1 MSDQAVQFEGPG
13 AMFKPRVSHK
23 MHDKCQLADVLAF
36 FRQLNTLFNAGTP
49 IYESIL
55 IAADQTESK
64 ALQRTIHDLAKTVAS
79 GSPLSD
85 AFSEH
90 PKVFKEEW
98 CQIIRGGEIS
108 GTLGET
114 LVNLAGQIDE
124 AQKFRAKVR
133 SSLAYPMTIL
143 FVSIIAV
150 TVMLVVVVPTF
161 QKMFADF
168 GKELPAPTQM
178 LIALSEDLRQNG
190 VKYITFIALG
200 VVAFRK
206 AIKTKDGGMI
216 WTRFLMSVPI
226 VGDLMVQA
234 SMQRFSQNVSILLG
248 AGVPVLETI
257 DAMKGIYSYN
267 PVYQNSMKKVA
278 QHVGRG
284 GNLSDAME
292 STGLFT
298 VFMSNMARIGEQS
311 GTLPEVLEELSGF
324 YRTKVEVFAGRIAS
338 QIETILIAM
347 MSVVVGAVLI
357 SLYLPLF
364 EMSA

>member
-1 MSDQAVQFEGPG
+1 MTSVVFEGPG

-23 MHDKCQLADVLAF
+23 MHEKCQLADILAF

-55 IAADQTESK
+55 IAAEQTESK
-64 ALQRTIHDLAKTVAS
+64 KLQQTIREVARTVAS

-85 AFSEH
+85 AFAEH
-90 PKVFKEEW
+90 PKVFQEEW

-108 GTLGET
+108 GSLGET
-114 LVNLAGQIDE
+114 LVNLATQIDE
-124 AQKFRAKVR
+124 AQKFRAKVK

-143 FVSIIAV
+143 VVSIIAV

-161 QKMFADF
+161 EKMFADF
-168 GKELPAPTQM
+168 GKELPAPTQA
-178 LIALSEDLRQNG
+178 LIALSNDLQENG
-190 VKYITFIALG
+190 MRYLMYIAGSIF
-200 VVAFRK
+200 AFRK
-206 AIKTKDGGMI
+206 IIATEAGGLV

-226 VGDLMVQA
+226 FGDMIVQA
-234 SMQRFSQNVSILLG
+234 SMQRFAQNVSILLS

-267 PVYQNSMKKVA
+267 PVYQTAMKKVA

-284 GNLSDAME
+284 GNLSDALA

-298 VFMSNMARIGEQS
+298 AFLENMARIGEQS
-311 GTLPEVLEELSGF
+311 GTLPEVLGELASF

-338 QIETILIAM
+338 QMETILIAL
-347 MSVVVGAVLI
+347 MSMVVGALLI